1 MEPPLGITSHYQTT
15 FSFSMFSFS
24 SLSYSLFLL
33 LLFHNCIL
41 SNTSQLFSVTI
52 IYSTTLFWLTSS
64 KCTDKLNIYLPHLY
78 EPLYLKDITLQFPNE
93 RITLSVFWLLN
104 NTLPFFTSCV
114 AKTVNLS
121 LSSLLV
127 LLTISLITATATY
140 VPLFFLNPNSKS
152 AKSLLLS
159 DQLHLTTSNSTTQQG
174 P

>member
-41 SNTSQLFSVTI
+41 SNTFQLFSVTI

-78 EPLYLKDITLQFPNE
+78 EPLYLKDITLQFLNE
-93 RITLSVFWLLN
+93 RITLSVS
-104 NTLPFFTSCV
+104 LPFFTSCV

-127 LLTISLITATATY
+127 LLTISLITATAAY
-140 VPLFFLNPNSKS
+140 VPLFFLNPNCKS

-159 DQLHLTTSNSTTQQG
+159 DQLHLTTSNSTTQ
-174 P
+174 